1 MVATQPKPTPKP
13 EPDETDAVNTHAP
26 PKPAGQNALT
36 FGEKAVGLT
45 FNPSGDPIVEEIKRG
60 YAKLIDLYHMK
71 RQSLMA
77 GSEAHRLYAVAIT
90 TAQDAQMWGV
100 KAATWK
106 D

>member
-1 MVATQPKPTPKP
+1 MIDLA
-13 EPDETDAVNTHAP
+13 DR
-26 PKPAGQNALT
+26 LR